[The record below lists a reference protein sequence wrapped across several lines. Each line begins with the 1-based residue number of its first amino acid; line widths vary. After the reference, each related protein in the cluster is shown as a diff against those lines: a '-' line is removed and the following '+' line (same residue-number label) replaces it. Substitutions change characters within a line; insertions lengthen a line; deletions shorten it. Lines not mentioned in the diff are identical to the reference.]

1 MKKLIRLA
9 AIISA
14 LVLVPVVPA
23 FAQDTWAPTIPPS
36 ISGDYFKDLENG
48 RRNLQLDEQDIFAT
62 LSSNITIEYGA
73 GGLMSGGRKLANELC
88 PTIESG
94 ACASPPPNYEIQGVS
109 LLPACSQAMSNCI
122 SELNVFRSGEP
133 AKKATFV
140 RYIDAPKVPE
150 DVQNG
155 VPEGSSR
162 SIWEE
167 ADSLSGAGGQYVVT
181 AAFKY
186 SGQIGSL
193 EPTGVDVSVQ
203 AFEAKPSN
211 TANVVSYSMCKP
223 YDAWRIC
230 SNGLDAKCA
239 FTETRICG
247 RSQEFAPNT
256 RIGIRLTLDNRIS
269 GWFRGRLSEPSYE
282 VKELDKKFNSVYL
295 EGNSVSVPN
304 FFVTRDTA
312 NGDLPEPHFGG
323 GQSTDG
329 FATQHTPAAS
339 RSAMAW
345 VNQYKDL
352 ANDRAAGST
361 GQWSFTSINTAGDG
375 CLGDTTR
382 LLGLVTTNSMAY
394 TGEVPDWDGKVLTY
408 QVAGMHFEN
417 DGSTVVFGSYD
428 LVMRSDVA
436 RCLYG
441 FSKAPIS
448 ATVSVIGEGG
458 ENKVATTVVSEKD
471 GWLKLAAYGFTF
483 SSPTISVKLSQAKA
497 PAAKTTITCAKGKLT
512 KKVTAVGPKCPAGYK
527 KK

>member
-1 MKKLIRLA
+1 MKKLIRIA
-9 AIISA
+9 AVISA
-14 LVLVPVVPA
+14 LVLVPVGPA
-23 FAQDTWAPTIPPS
+23 FAQDTWAPTIPPAV
-36 ISGDYFKDLENG
+36 SGDYFKDLDNG
-48 RRNLQLDEQDIFAT
+48 RRNLQLDEQAIFST
-62 LSSNITIEYGA
+62 LSSNITIEYGP
-73 GGLMSGGRKLANELC
+73 GGLMSGDRKLGNELC
-88 PTIESG
+88 PTIDTG
-94 ACASPPPNYEIQGVS
+94 PCASPPASYEIQGVS
-109 LLPACSQAMSNCI
+109 FLPACGEAVRNCI
-122 SELNVFRSGEP
+122 SELYIFKAGGSP
-133 AKKATFV
+133 QKATFV

-150 DVQNG
+150 DKQKG

-162 SIWEE
+162 SIWQE
-167 ADSLSGAGGQYVVT
+167 AGTQSGAGGQYVVT

-186 SGQIGSL
+186 AGRIGSL
-193 EPTGVDVSVQ
+193 QPTGVEVSAQ

-211 TANVVSYSMCKP
+211 TSNSVTYSMCKP
-223 YDAWRIC
+223 KDSWRIC

-256 RIGIRLTLDNRIS
+256 RIGIKLTLDNRIS
-269 GWFRGRLSEPSYE
+269 GWFRGRLSEPSYD
-282 VKELDKKFNSVYL
+282 VKALDKQFNSVYL
-295 EGNSVSVPN
+295 EGNTVSVPN

-312 NGDLPEPHFGG
+312 NGDLPEPNFER

-329 FATQHTPAAS
+329 FATQHAPAAS
-339 RSAMAW
+339 RTAMAW
-345 VNQYKDL
+345 VNQYKRL
-352 ANDRAAGST
+352 ANDRAAGTT
-361 GQWSFTSINTAGDG
+361 GQWSFASINMAGEG

-394 TGEVPDWDGKVLTY
+394 TGDIPDWDGNALSY
-408 QVAGMHFEN
+408 QVAGMHLES
-417 DGSTVVFGSYD
+417 DGSTVVRGSYD

-441 FSKAPIS
+441 FSSAPVS
-448 ATVSVIGEGG
+448 ATISVVGEGG
-458 ENKVATTVVSEKD
+458 ENKVATTVVNEKN

-497 PAAKTTITCAKGKLT
+497 AAKKTTITCVKGKLT